1 MTVSPAKSDDTTD
14 ATTSDAIQ
22 WTPSVENMLAEWCDQ
37 AKCFEWMHTQA
48 YDYYY
53 TRGRIMVV
61 CSNVFT
67 AISGLSNVIAGGA
80 TIGTFQLAYLFG
92 SLSIVISI
100 TNMLQEKLAY
110 SSLATDFQQYSTR
123 WGSIRRKIEEQLAIP
138 PNVRQN
144 CHTFLKYVRSDINQV
159 SIDGNNKIPE
169 SIRNR
174 CFQKFSK
181 IDNFNLPDIIGEMEH
196 TRVYVSVNHLPSL
209 TESSVALLPL
219 SHHRGTV

>member
-1 MTVSPAKSDDTTD
+1 MTTSPAKSDDTSD
-14 ATTSDAIQ
+14 ATTSNAIQ
-22 WTPSVENMLAEWCDQ
+22 WSPSIESMLADWCDQ
-37 AKCFEWMHTQA
+37 AKCFEWMHTHA

-53 TRGRIMVV
+53 TRSRIMVV
-61 CSNVFT
+61 CSNIFT
-67 AISGLSNVIAGGA
+67 AISGLSNVIAGGV

-110 SSLATDFQQYSTR
+110 ASLATDFQQYSTR

-138 PNVRQN
+138 PHVRQN

-174 CFQKFSK
+174 CYQKFSK
-181 IDNFNLPDIIGEMEH
+181 IADFDLPDIVGEMEH
-196 TRVYVSVNHLPSL
+196 TQIYVSINDAPLM
-209 TESSVALLPL
+209 TESTMALIHT
-219 SHHRGTV
+219 SRHKGTV

>member
-1 MTVSPAKSDDTTD
+1 MTISPAKTDETFD

-22 WTPSVENMLAEWCDQ
+22 WTHSVEIMLAEWCDQ
-37 AKCFEWMHTQA
+37 AKCFEWMHMHA

-53 TRGRIMVV
+53 TRARVMVV
-61 CSNVFT
+61 CSNIFT
-67 AISGLSNVIAGGA
+67 AISGLSNVIAGGVS
-80 TIGTFQLAYLFG
+80 IGTFQLAYLFG

-110 SSLATDFQQYSTR
+110 ASLATDFQQYSTR

-144 CHTFLKYVRSDINQV
+144 CHTFLKYVRQDINQV

-169 SIRNR
+169 CIRNE
-174 CFQKFSK
+174 CFKKFSK
-181 IDNFNLPDIIGEMEH
+181 IQDFDLPEIVGEMEH
-196 TRVYVSVNHLPSL
+196 TKIYVPMTDTPAM
-209 TESSVALLPL
+209 TESTIALLP
-219 SHHRGTV
+219 SRHS